1 MGSRVRDFGVRSPYD
16 KVGGLF
22 YFGRMLD
29 KIRSHCK
36 GELPLEYEVNL
47 GKGFDEK
54 CATFL
59 RVRYEL
65 VVEYVNQGLNEE
77 AILESCFGMGRRPSE
92 GEIYMWNEFMR
103 KRGWN
108 DELSEALESQKKKKP
123 CFPGRRSRQCFNSLM
138 PMKGAW

>member
-77 AILESCFGMGRRPSE
+77 AILESCFGMGRRPSQ
-92 GEIYMWNEFMR
+92 GEIYMW
-103 KRGWN
+103 
-108 DELSEALESQKKKKP
+108 
-123 CFPGRRSRQCFNSLM
+123 
-138 PMKGAW
+138 